1 MSVKLNEY
9 IDFKDNYVDTFFPK
23 DNDTWS
29 SRVLVECM
37 DNINLMSEI
46 KEYLTLDVVQIDSQK
61 LDDIFSILREKSV
74 YNFNLAM
81 ECNSSIDE
89 CFDFVS
95 KGLLYYGILESL
107 NELSSFSSNLIN
119 EIKKE
124 YGNNFL
130 NIIQKIDKSCLSNDH
145 KLFFN
150 IEDTDKVIVT
160 DDLLKKY
167 IVMKKWQDEQH
178 EFYLKVVE
186 PFAYEVEKKYID
198 NNPLPFELKIDYPH
212 FHKKI
217 LQLISKDLIDLEQL
231 SKFYLA
237 GMGNELVKLVGG
249 KSYGL
254 MILNSLGI
262 KVPKTYVIP
271 ITANKFNLDNCFEL
285 EKEKHYAIRSSAD
298 VEDGKN
304 NSFAGMFD
312 SYLNVSYEN
321 ILESVDKVIN
331 SKYNNRLQEYININN
346 LSQPEISVIIQEFRE
361 PEYAGVWLGESA
373 TSGVLEYV
381 SGSGEKLVSGKVIPK
396 REIWIDNTCKNEHL
410 ISSKEGFVGAKLLEL
425 QKKFINNSSNVA
437 DFEWMILDGELIML
451 QYRPV
456 TSKIALIKNELIEN
470 EFTNEGKQ
478 VFNGIGASSGVVTG
492 PARFINGR
500 VLNEINDW
508 HDGDILM
515 AWFTDPEWMRI
526 LSKASGVVTAVGG
539 FLCHTAIVARE
550 LGIPCVIGIGQ
561 NMKELWDE
569 KAITVDGNK
578 GIVHGVVKTKKGA
591 VSKLSD

>member
-95 KGLLYYGILESL
+95 KGMLYYGILESL

-312 SYLNVSYEN
+312 SYLNISYEN

>member
-95 KGLLYYGILESL
+95 KGMLYYGILESL

>member
-95 KGLLYYGILESL
+95 KGMLYYGILESL

-578 GIVHGVVKTKKGA
+578 GIVHGVVKTKK
-591 VSKLSD
+591 LID

>member
-578 GIVHGVVKTKKGA
+578 GIVHGVVKTKK
-591 VSKLSD
+591 LID

>member
-95 KGLLYYGILESL
+95 KGMLYYGILESL

-312 SYLNVSYEN
+312 SYLNISYEN

-578 GIVHGVVKTKKGA
+578 GIVHGVVKTKK
-591 VSKLSD
+591 LID